1 MTGDCFSMAGR
12 VAIVTGGTKG
22 MGAASAERFAEHGA
36 KVLITSRD
44 NAELANK
51 AAELNERFGN
61 GEEIAIFRSGDL
73 ADKAHLQA
81 MVQLALDRF
90 GKITTLLCS
99 PAIRPWIGSSILT
112 PDAVIDEQLLYVF
125 KSRFWLSS
133 MVIPHMIA
141 AGGGSLI
148 YIGSGSPFEATSERS
163 VNTIA
168 RAAEVQMMKNFA
180 SEFGRHNVRANIIAP
195 GSVSSSGSQ
204 ELMNHPKGIERIARL
219 PLRRAGKTSEISAAA
234 LFLASDASSFTTGA
248 VLPVDGGR
256 LLHAVD
262 DLLTGPYGQE
272 NPEVGAQ

>member
-1 MTGDCFSMAGR
+1 MSGR

-22 MGAASAERFAEHGA
+22 MGAASAERFAENGA

-44 NAELANK
+44 SAELASK
-51 AAELNERFGN
+51 ATELNERFGK
-61 GEEIAIFRSGDL
+61 GEEIVIFRSGDL

-81 MVQLALDRF
+81 LVQLALGRF

-99 PAIRPWIGSSILT
+99 PAIRPWIGSSIAT

-180 SEFGRHNVRANIIAP
+180 AEFGRHNVRANIIAP

-204 ELMNHPKGIERIARL
+204 ALMNHPKGMERIAKL

-248 VLPVDGGR
+248 VIPVDGGR

-272 NPEVGAQ
+272 RPEVGAQ

>member
-1 MTGDCFSMAGR
+1 MTQSCFSLSGR
-12 VAIVTGGTKG
+12 VAIVTGGTEG
-22 MGAASAERFAEHGA
+22 MGAASAERFAENGA
-36 KVLITSRD
+36 RVLITSRNAD
-44 NAELANK
+44 NLSRK
-51 AAELNERFGN
+51 ASELNELYGN
-61 GEEIAIFRSGDL
+61 GEEVVICSPGDL
-73 ADKAHLQA
+73 ADKAHLQSL
-81 MVQLALDRF
+81 VDLALDRF

-99 PAIRPWIGSSILT
+99 PAIRPWIGSSIET
-112 PDAVIDEQLLYVF
+112 PDAVIDEQFLYVF
-125 KSRFWLSS
+125 RSRFWLSS

-163 VNTIA
+163 INTIA
-168 RAAEVQMMKNFA
+168 RAAELQMMKNFA
-180 SEFGRHNVRANIIAP
+180 AEFGRHNVRANIIAP

-204 ELMNHPKGIERIARL
+204 ALMNHPKGMERIAKL

-248 VLPVDGGR
+248 VMPVDGGR

-272 NPEVGAQ
+272 RPEVGAQ